1 MASSQYIKLLVKNL
15 TVPCRIGIHQH
26 ERLAPQKIRVNVE
39 LLCWIPADL
48 NDDYDRT
55 ICYAD
60 LIMRIKSV
68 IGKSHFNLV
77 ETIAEQIAQDC
88 LQIEAAREALVR
100 IEKLDQFKDAESVG
114 VEVRREKLETEQS

>member
-1 MASSQYIKLLVKNL
+1 MASSQYVKLLVKNL

-26 ERLAPQKIRVNVE
+26 ERLAPQKIRVSVE
-39 LLCWIPADL
+39 LLCLISADL
-48 NDDYDRT
+48 NDDYDKT

-114 VEVRREKLETEQS
+114 VEVRREKLESEQS